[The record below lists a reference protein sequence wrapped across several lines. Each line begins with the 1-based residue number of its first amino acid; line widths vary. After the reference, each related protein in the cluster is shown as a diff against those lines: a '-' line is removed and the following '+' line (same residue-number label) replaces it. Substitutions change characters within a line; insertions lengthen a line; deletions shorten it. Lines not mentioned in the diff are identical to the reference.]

1 MMLTEKQ
8 LETFI
13 DLVKFRNAENQ
24 FQRIPFEAETDLLNK
39 IRQGD
44 YENILISPFS
54 RMDENLG
61 PIALD
66 KKTGYTY
73 LTVTAIALFS
83 RTVIDCGVTPDE
95 AFDLSDALLFALS
108 GCNGVDEIHNIF
120 QLSATMFAKQVAR
133 LRITPHSHQIER
145 ICNYIGRNIFQKIT
159 LEDIAAY
166 TELTDTYLCRL
177 FAKEMGISIHSYIQ
191 REKITVACNLF
202 GAHRP
207 PYLRNFS
214 LSGFQEPEQFCVHFQ
229 KMAEYDAYGISGQ
242 KLPGSILTHLPINL
256 RLC

>member
-191 REKITVACNLF
+191 REKITVACNLLE
-202 GAHRP
+202 HTDRP
-207 PYLRNFS
+207 ISEISVYLGFRSQSNFASIFKKWRNMT
-214 LSGFQEPEQFCVHFQ
+214 PT
-229 KMAEYDAYGISGQ
+229 EYRVKNY
-242 KLPGSILTHLPINL
+242 
-256 RLC
+256 REVY